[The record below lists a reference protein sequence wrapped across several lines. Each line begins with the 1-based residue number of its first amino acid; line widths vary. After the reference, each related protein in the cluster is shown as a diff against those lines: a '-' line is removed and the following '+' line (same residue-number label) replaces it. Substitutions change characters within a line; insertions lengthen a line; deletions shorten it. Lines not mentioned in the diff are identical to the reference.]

1 MSKFKPLQF
10 KALSGSVLASPQL
23 EPSDLADAKAQ
34 GVTLV
39 VNNRPDGEA
48 PDQTPGAEIEAA
60 AKAEG
65 LDYVAI
71 PISGSFDGAKVERL
85 RDALASNDG
94 KALVYCRTGT
104 RSAHLWGL
112 AEARNG
118 TSIDAI
124 KASGQQAGYDL
135 SRLDDLL
142 AQL

>member
-1 MSKFKPLQF
+1 MSKFKP
-10 KALSGSVLASPQL
+10 LSGSVLASSQL

-39 VNNRPDGEA
+39 VNNRPDDEA

-60 AKAEG
+60 ARAEG
-65 LDYVAI
+65 LEYVAI
-71 PISGSFDGAKVERL
+71 PISGSFDAAQVEQL
-85 RDALASNDG
+85 RDALAHSDG
-94 KALVYCRTGT
+94 KVLTYCRTGT
-104 RSAHLWGL
+104 RSAHLWGV